1 MGIKVTTPQ
10 GAFEAFFK
18 KAFQIIKDEI
28 FMAFAKLG
36 EESIRKVRDRDQSES
51 WIDHTANLRSSIGYA
66 IYDYG
71 LTQIE
76 SAFDVVKTGSYG
88 SQIGRQMVQQLASEY
103 SNVYALVV
111 IAGMNYADK
120 VEAIESKDVLEST
133 RIWAQGVVNE
143 RLEKAKEVAIK
154 KINALSL

>member
-1 MGIKVTTPQ
+1 
-10 GAFEAFFK
+10 
-18 KAFQIIKDEI
+18 
-28 FMAFAKLG
+28 MAFAKLG
-36 EESIRKVRDRDQSES
+36 EECIVKVRDRGPEES

-71 LTQIE
+71 LKQIE
-76 SAFDVVKTGSYG
+76 SAFAVVKDGTVGSNTGKHM
-88 SQIGRQMVQQLASEY
+88 IQQLAKEY
-103 SNVYALVV
+103 SNVFALVV

-154 KINALSL
+154 KINALTL

>member
-1 MGIKVTTPQ
+1 MTTPQ
-10 GAFEAFFK
+10 SAINAFFE
-18 KAFQIIKDEI
+18 KAFQIFKNEI

-36 EESIRKVRDRDQSES
+36 EECIVKVRDRGPEES

-71 LTQIE
+71 LKQIE
-76 SAFDVVKTGSYG
+76 SAFAVVKDGTVGSNTGKHM
-88 SQIGRQMVQQLASEY
+88 IQQLAKEY
-103 SNVYALVV
+103 SNVFALVV

-154 KINALSL
+154 KINALTL